1 MGTCGC
7 CLDDYMPEVT
17 KRLAKEYLA
26 KNDELSAWFLEEFEE
41 CSPEERTDAG
51 GFIKHFVSLKEI
63 KELYVSQP
71 IYTSMKK
78 EDQRKFS
85 TQKLKEGFEKNI
97 LLKSFFKPA
106 LKVKLASSK
115 KYNNKEGL
123 IHFKRRVDHGDEA
136 EEPAA
141 KRQRVHG
148 DMAQFIF

>member
-1 MGTCGC
+1 
-7 CLDDYMPEVT
+7 
-17 KRLAKEYLA
+17 
-26 KNDELSAWFLEEFEE
+26 
-41 CSPEERTDAG
+41 
-51 GFIKHFVSLKEI
+51 
-63 KELYVSQP
+63 
-71 IYTSMKK
+71 MKK